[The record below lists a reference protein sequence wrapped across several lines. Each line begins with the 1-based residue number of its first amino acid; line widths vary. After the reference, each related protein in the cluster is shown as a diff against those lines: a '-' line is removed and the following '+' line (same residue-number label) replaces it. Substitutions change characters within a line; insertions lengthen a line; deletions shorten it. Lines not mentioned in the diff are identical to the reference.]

1 MFLRCCGLCSL
12 SNRNIDIVW
21 GGGGWG
27 TYFEDAP
34 FCRSLQLS
42 GLLIATRARALGHI
56 FQALRR
62 KLHLLWGFDGLL
74 DRLTLILA

>member
-1 MFLRCCGLCSL
+1 MVCAVLVIEISTLF
-12 SNRNIDIVW
+12 